1 MDNLTI
7 NIVNNNNKEVYTS
20 FLIKD
25 ENNQT

>member
-7 NIVNNNNKEVYTS
+7 NIVNNNNKKVYTS